1 MPLLRAHDR
10 ELRIAVQE
18 IAAQLGIP
26 AIEPRRFGFA
36 VTSDD
41 TLSLADA
48 TALIEQFTA
57 EADERA
63 AAWGVYLEGCRAWQ
77 DGRAEAYRAAAATA
91 YTAAFRE
98 GKGPGES
105 GGLARTAGRE
115 AAGSF
120 ERTVPRPAW
129 RGEPG
134 FGNNCPLM
142 YPDAAELGA
151 ATARSA
157 ER

>member
-41 TLSLADA
+41 TLSLVDA
-48 TALIEQFTA
+48 TALIERFTA
-57 EADERA
+57 EADKQRA
-63 AAWGVYLEGCRAWQ
+63 AWRVYVESCRAWL
-77 DGRAEAYRAAAATA
+77 DGRAEAFR
-91 YTAAFRE
+91 TAADTSYDAALRE

-105 GGLARTAGRE
+105 GGLGRTAGRE
-115 AAGSF
+115 AARSF
-120 ERTVPRPAW
+120 ELTVPRPAW
-129 RGEPG
+129 QGEPG

-142 YPDAAELGA
+142 YADAAELGA